1 MNTAAVFVLGLLIG
15 WLIEWIIDWLY
26 WRRLRAESAEPV
38 ARARTRRL
46 ARYKEPPANPDDLTV
61 IRGIGTVIAKR
72 LNQVGI
78 FTFEQLAELT
88 PDEFE
93 TALDDLLQHF
103 FDERSILRQAD
114 ELARKKKDGQL
125 K

>member
-1 MNTAAVFVLGLLIG
+1 M
-15 WLIEWIIDWLY
+15 
-26 WRRLRAESAEPV
+26 
-38 ARARTRRL
+38 
-46 ARYKEPPANPDDLTV
+46 

-78 FTFEQLAELT
+78 YTFEQLAELT

-93 TALDDLLQHF
+93 AALDDLLQHF
-103 FDERSILRQAD
+103 FDERSILRQAG
-114 ELARKKKDGQL
+114 ELARIKKEGQP